1 MASGN
6 RRRGREFALKM
17 VYGLFD
23 GKESIEAGIE
33 DFWNNFR
40 FQDDILG
47 EPIEQ
52 IEEGKVHEETR
63 RFANEIVR
71 GVAAHLDEIDGMIG
85 KFSTNWSLE
94 RMARVDLALLRMTT
108 FELLYRSDIPA
119 NVAINEAIE
128 IGKRYGSKE
137 TPAFV
142 NGILDKISHI
152 SRTKAV

>member
-17 VYGLFD
+17 LYGLLD
-23 GKESIEAGIE
+23 GNDRVEVGI
-33 DFWNNFR
+33 DNFWANFR

-47 EPIEQ
+47 EATDQVET
-52 IEEGKVHEETR
+52 KVPDDTQ
-63 RFANEIVR
+63 RFAEEIVR
-71 GVAAHLDEIDGMIG
+71 GVASNLGEIDGMIG
-85 KFSTNWSLE
+85 RFSTNWSLE
-94 RMARVDLALLRMTT
+94 RMARVDLSLLRMAT
-108 FELLYRSDIPA
+108 FELLYRPDIPV

-142 NGILDKISHI
+142 NGILDKISQVC
-152 SRTKAV
+152 RPKPV